1 MFEYFIPVDVYNL
14 EKKERINEPVKID
27 LHFDIFLPNEYG
39 INLNDE
45 NDNQIPF
52 QIFNTIKKNDKLVFA
67 SIYIICSFLPNQKK
81 KSFKFLLSKESIKT
95 NNLEGIK
102 KCQTKLED
110 GFVNLDTG
118 KYIIEL

>member
-81 KSFKFLLSKESIKT
+81 KSFKFLLSKEP
-95 NNLEGIK
+95 IK
-102 KCQTKLED
+102 KK
-110 GFVNLDTG
+110 
-118 KYIIEL
+118 